1 LGGNNAVLET
11 KNIFSVIKSPVFRL
25 QILIDN
31 EHCLPKIQNIPEV
44 STMSSKDREQD
55 SSHHRPLALVGIAA
69 TGVLTGA
76 FLGAVT
82 NSINGW
88 ISPLYFQSILHWH
101 DVDNIWR
108 ASIAQGIFEGLLFG
122 LFMALVFT
130 IVVGIVS
137 KVRCSYRFGAA
148 VLLFV
153 AVAALICWA
162 VGGLIAMALAM
173 LSPDFYRHAF
183 YGVPDDFNQMLRY
196 AWVGGSI
203 WGIQFGGFALT
214 ILGSFLFYA
223 RWKHRARNTV

>member
-1 LGGNNAVLET
+1 MT
-11 KNIFSVIKSPVFRL
+11 
-25 QILIDN
+25 
-31 EHCLPKIQNIPEV
+31 
-44 STMSSKDREQD
+44 TQD
-55 SSHHRPLALVGIAA
+55 SNQHRPLALVGIAV

-76 FLGAVT
+76 FLGAIT

-88 ISPLYFQSILHWH
+88 ISPLYFQNILHWH
-101 DVDNIWR
+101 DVEDVWR

-148 VLLFV
+148 VLMFI
-153 AVAALICWA
+153 AIAALICWA
-162 VGGLIAMALAM
+162 VGGLLAMALAT
-173 LSPDFYRHAF
+173 LSPEFYRHAF
-183 YGVPDDFNQMLRY
+183 KEVPENYCQMLRY

-203 WGIQFGGFALT
+203 WGIEFGGFALT

-223 RWKHRARNTV
+223 RWKRQTEQSA